1 MPLIPIPFVV
11 GGLAAY
17 FTYRYVAGRR
27 DPTRIELSD
36 GRRVKL
42 VSSVAILN
50 PPSYRLLTFEYLSG
64 LVSPTPADI
73 RDEAQDFLQ
82 TVAVKREY
90 AKCRDAT
97 VTVRLLG
104 KDHAAPVPAS
114 RILTFQR
121 DAADSPWLPAK
132 PG

>member
-1 MPLIPIPFVV
+1 M
-11 GGLAAY
+11 
-17 FTYRYVAGRR
+17 
-27 DPTRIELSD
+27 
-36 GRRVKL
+36 KL

-73 RDEAQDFLQ
+73 LDEAQDFLQ

-97 VTVRLLG
+97 VRSVCSARTIRPRAGEPDLM
-104 KDHAAPVPAS
+104 
-114 RILTFQR
+114 FQR
-121 DAADSPWLPAK
+121 DDATSPWLPAEPRRAPTRRWLK
-132 PG
+132 